1 MSSVEADVVELADT
15 RDSKSLDGNI
25 VRVRPPPSAL
35 YVILFKT
42 HVIFSHGFFLFFI
55 VFTILF
61 SHLRWSTTI
70 TFSKYLLK
78 VFIVS
83 KSVAFGY
90 F

>member
-42 HVIFSHGFFLFFI
+42 HVIFFTWVLFILYCFHDI
-55 VFTILF
+55 VFSSQMEYNHNF
-61 SHLRWSTTI
+61 
-70 TFSKYLLK
+70 F
-78 VFIVS
+78 
-83 KSVAFGY
+83 
-90 F
+90 

>member
-42 HVIFSHGFFLFFI
+42 HVIFSHGFFFILYCSHDI
-55 VFTILF
+55 VFSSQMEYNHNF
-61 SHLRWSTTI
+61 
-70 TFSKYLLK
+70 F
-78 VFIVS
+78 
-83 KSVAFGY
+83 
-90 F
+90 

>member
-42 HVIFSHGFFLFFI
+42 HVIFFTWVLFYSL
-55 VFTILF
+55 LF
-61 SHLRWSTTI
+61 SRYCFLISDG
-70 TFSKYLLK
+70 
-78 VFIVS
+78 VQP
-83 KSVAFGY
+83 
-90 F
+90 